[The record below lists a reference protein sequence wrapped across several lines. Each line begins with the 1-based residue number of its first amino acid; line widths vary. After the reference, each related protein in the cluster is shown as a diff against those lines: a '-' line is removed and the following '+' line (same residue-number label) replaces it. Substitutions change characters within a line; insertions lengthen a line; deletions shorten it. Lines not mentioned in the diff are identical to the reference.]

1 MYLRTLL
8 EVNVRAKIG
17 KEHLRAQVLA
27 SHCLTW
33 VSRVSRRGLKSNE
46 RRLEV
51 MRIHTFVI
59 GSVLALALF
68 LFAQKR
74 PETAQPGGF
83 REVVDLTHSLPA
95 NGFEK
100 PQKSGYRLET
110 VALSERIPT
119 SRGSESQA
127 SESQASEQFA
137 TRIDA
142 PARLRRG
149 TWTVDQIPAGRL
161 IGPLVVLDVSASTKS
176 NPDYEISVQDIA
188 TWEQANGQIPLGAV
202 VMARTGWGSR
212 WNSIRSY
219 RNADSKGLTH
229 FPGYSRDAARFL
241 AEGRNALGLGID
253 TANLDRGSAR
263 KSAVA
268 QYAAEHGLYLLANVA
283 NLDRMPANGA
293 VAMVAPA
300 KVAGGA
306 TAPVRILA
314 LVR

>member
-1 MYLRTLL
+1 M
-8 EVNVRAKIG
+8 K
-17 KEHLRAQVLA
+17 
-27 SHCLTW
+27 
-33 VSRVSRRGLKSNE
+33 
-46 RRLEV
+46 
-51 MRIHTFVI
+51 IHTFVI

-68 LFAQKR
+68 LFAQQR
-74 PETAQPGGF
+74 PGTPQPGSF

-95 NGFEK
+95 GGFEK

-110 VALSERIPT
+110 VALSEKMW
-119 SRGSESQA
+119 SSE
-127 SESQASEQFA
+127 ASEQFA
-137 TRIDA
+137 TRMDA

-161 IGPLVVLDVSASTKS
+161 IGPLVVLDVSSSVKS

-188 TWEQANGQIPLGAV
+188 RWEQANGQMPLGAV

-212 WNSIRSY
+212 WNSIKNY
-219 RNADSKGLTH
+219 RNADAKGRMH
-229 FPGYSRDAARFL
+229 FPGYSEDAARFL

-253 TANLDRGSAR
+253 SASPDRGSAR
-263 KSAVA
+263 KSAVD
-268 QYAAEHGLYLLANVA
+268 QYAAEHGLYLLTNVA

-300 KVAGGA
+300 KVAGGS